1 MSLERDNKTI
11 ALYKI
16 KAVVEAYYNG
26 TITITTEKNGYM
38 NNEVGLDI
46 IMAIIQNNVIDGIY
60 PTIVKKG
67 GFLYV

>member
-26 TITITTEKNGYM
+26 TIRITTEKNGYLEH
-38 NNEVGLDI
+38 EVGLDI
-46 IMAIIQNNVIDGIY
+46 IMAIIQNHVIDGIY
-60 PTIVKKG
+60 PATERKG
-67 GFLYV
+67 GYLYV